1 LRYASNDTTVAG
13 YALRDASRLEADDE
27 TDVRVAWGSK
37 RAIPA
42 SLVGE
47 EVVLV
52 FELAGA
58 AVLLLSGLAVV
69 NWHTPHCPP
78 THIVSN
84 NLSAKPHQT
93 G

>member
-1 LRYASNDTTVAG
+1 MAG

-58 AVLLLSGLAVV
+58 AVLLLSGLPMIGRGPSRGVDAV
-69 NWHTPHCPP
+69 
-78 THIVSN
+78 S
-84 NLSAKPHQT
+84 S
-93 G
+93 